1 MISIHHY
8 LGLLHFPITKIPS
21 GVTRFRWKNYFTY
34 KHINLITLLGI
45 FIIEK
50 CSNFN
55 YYECKSLN
63 FRKKNRRT
71 FEHMLVP
78 ARTCSK
84 ALVLIINREKWMDT
98 PKCISLWSIFR
109 NLFIGK
115 EKKRINYFDSFLYF
129 Q

>member
-45 FIIEK
+45 FIIENF
-50 CSNFN
+50 SNFN

-63 FRKKNRRT
+63 FRKKKKT
-71 FEHMLVP
+71 FEHMLVR
-78 ARTCSK
+78 ARTCLE
-84 ALVLIINREKWMDT
+84 ALVQIINREKWMDAPSALVYEVFLET
-98 PKCISLWSIFR
+98 FLLEK
-109 NLFIGK
+109 K
-115 EKKRINYFDSFLYF
+115 KKRINYFDSFLYF